1 MFRTFIQLFNVL
13 GILFSSAAACT
24 LDFPDTLGR
33 VIKRGENYAIRLIE
47 SSKGGVKTAETRF
60 LVQTGRETCWKVV
73 TDYCHYPEFMPN
85 IKAARPEPAAPKG
98 FLYYSFGLAAGLW
111 NINYTINLVES
122 RSDSL
127 EWSLAW
133 TYIKGD
139 IESTTGSWNISE
151 CKEMPGWILV
161 RYRVCVDA
169 GKHVPA
175 WVSTLLTTKSIPG
188 LIKAVRERS
197 GWKKTTG

>member
-1 MFRTFIQLFNVL
+1 MARTFFQIFGVL

-33 VIKRGENYAIRLIE
+33 VIKGGDNYAIRLIE
-47 SSKGGVKTAETRF
+47 SAKGGAKTAETRF
-60 LVQTGRETCWKVV
+60 FVHARRETCWKVI
-73 TDYCHYPEFMPN
+73 TDYRHYPEFMPN

-98 FLYYSFGLAAGLW
+98 SLYYTFVLAAGLW
-111 NINYTINLVES
+111 NINYTINLIES
-122 RSDSL
+122 RTDSL
-127 EWSLAW
+127 NWSLAW

-151 CKEMPGWILV
+151 CNELPGWVLV

-169 GKHVPA
+169 GKMVPA

-188 LIKAVRERS
+188 LIKAVRERTA
-197 GWKKTTG
+197 GEKTD